1 MGYDGPSGKVEG
13 GEKSHAPAG
22 EASGLQAFAVLGQ
35 FLEEDGWFP
44 QRVEDKFAYRTYY
57 HGEHGGMLCYALI
70 RVDWQKF
77 LFYAIAPFNV
87 AEEKRPAVAE
97 YITRA
102 NYGLPIGNFEMDYS
116 DGEVRY
122 RCSLDFEGVALT
134 PSLVKNIAYPA
145 VYTMDYY
152 LPGLMKVVFGD
163 HSPLEAIEEV
173 ERGVK
178 PPAAEEVEGSRR

>member
-1 MGYDGPSGKVEG
+1 MENDRSSGRG
-13 GEKSHAPAG
+13 GKGDASPPASG

-44 QRVEDKFAYRTYY
+44 QRVEDKFAYRSYY
-57 HGEHGGMLCYALI
+57 NGEHGGMLCYALV
-70 RVDWQKF
+70 RADWQKF
-77 LFYAIAPFNV
+77 LFYAIAPFTV
-87 AEEKRPAVAE
+87 AAEKRAAVAE

-102 NYGLPIGNFEMDYS
+102 NYGLPIGNFEMDYA

-122 RCSLDFEGVALT
+122 RCSLDFEGVTMT
-134 PSLVKNIAYPA
+134 PNLVKNVAYPA

-163 HSPLEAIEEV
+163 KSPVEAIEEV
-173 ERGVK
+173 EQATRSPSSAGG
-178 PPAAEEVEGSRR
+178 EGERS